1 MNTQTTFF
9 WRWLIFV
16 IIGTFIFG
24 LSMILLPDVIG
35 GLFNAMFFPNT
46 DVDQI
51 FSETARHYLQFT
63 YGVLG
68 AVMAGWASLM
78 LYIVLRPFRRG
89 EREAWNMIATSML
102 IWFVI
107 DSAYSLYMGYIPNV
121 VLNMVF
127 LILYLIP
134 LGATY
139 RYFHHVQ

>member
-9 WRWLIFV
+9 WRWLILV
-16 IIGTFIFG
+16 IIGTLLFG
-24 LSMILLPDVIG
+24 LNMIFLPNVTN

-46 DVDQI
+46 DINQI
-51 FSETARHYLQFT
+51 FSETAQHYLQFT

-68 AVMAGWASLM
+68 AIMVGWASLM
-78 LYIVLRPFRRG
+78 LYIALRPFRRG
-89 EREAWNMIATSML
+89 EREAWTMITTSII
-102 IWFVI
+102 IWFVV

-121 VLNMVF
+121 VLNIIF

-139 RYFHHVQ
+139 RHFHHVQ